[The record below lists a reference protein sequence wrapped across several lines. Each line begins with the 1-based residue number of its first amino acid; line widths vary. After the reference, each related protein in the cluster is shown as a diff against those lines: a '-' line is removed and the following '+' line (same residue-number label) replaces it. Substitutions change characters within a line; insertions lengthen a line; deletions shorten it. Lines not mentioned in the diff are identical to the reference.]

1 MNKAI
6 TYIILLNHH
15 GLNDT
20 VECVQSLQKL
30 ASNTYKIVIV
40 DNSNGE
46 EDWNG
51 LITFAQEASF
61 DFTSFYEGT
70 SPDYQQQSLVL
81 IKALDNKG
89 FAHGNN
95 LGLRF
100 ALRQNDAHYFWILN
114 NDTVVDSESLT
125 ALVHYH
131 RQHPKT
137 ILGSKLVYYDAPEQI
152 QAVGGAFDEK
162 LYVCTH
168 VGEGF
173 PKDTPKTQLKSI
185 DYPIGAS
192 MFVNR
197 KFVEET
203 GFLNEDFFLYFEELD
218 WVKRGLAQGYRPDW
232 CEESIVYHKEG
243 TSIGSSYKKGKSLFS
258 ETALFKSRKKFIE
271 KYYSL
276 NFKFY
281 FSSLLLIANRVRK
294 GKFKVA
300 KELIK
305 ITFNDVK

>member
-100 ALRQNDAHYFWILN
+100 ALRQNDAHHFWILN
-114 NDTVVDSESLT
+114 NDTVVASESLT

-162 LYVCTH
+162 IIYLHAYRRRLSKKHTKKYLSKHKLSDWSFDICK
-168 VGEGF
+168 
-173 PKDTPKTQLKSI
+173 PK
-185 DYPIGAS
+185 
-192 MFVNR
+192 
-197 KFVEET
+197 
-203 GFLNEDFFLYFEELD
+203 FFGRY
-218 WVKRGLAQGYRPDW
+218 W
-232 CEESIVYHKEG
+232 
-243 TSIGSSYKKGKSLFS
+243 
-258 ETALFKSRKKFIE
+258 LFK
-271 KYYSL
+271 
-276 NFKFY
+276 
-281 FSSLLLIANRVRK
+281 
-294 GKFKVA
+294 
-300 KELIK
+300 
-305 ITFNDVK
+305 